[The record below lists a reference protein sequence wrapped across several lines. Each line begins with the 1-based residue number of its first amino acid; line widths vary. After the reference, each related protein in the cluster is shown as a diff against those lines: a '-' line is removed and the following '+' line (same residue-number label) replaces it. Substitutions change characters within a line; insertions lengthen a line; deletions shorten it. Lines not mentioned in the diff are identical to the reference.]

1 MIAVLITPLNIHK
14 SIYYAKFILNLIIH
28 FSCLKEKQT
37 YSTSLRRK
45 INETEHSVEIAAEKK
60 KKKHLRCYKLI
71 VVLINPK
78 LHSKEENLLLGNNWN
93 ETN

>member
-45 INETEHSVEIAAEKK
+45 INKTEHSVEIAAEKK
-60 KKKHLRCYKLI
+60 EKKTPQMLQAHCCPHK
-71 VVLINPK
+71 
-78 LHSKEENLLLGNNWN
+78 SKASQ
-93 ETN
+93 